1 MVINMEKHIV
11 RDIHF
16 TISKEEYL
24 KAIKLTCEPDD
35 EDYVRALELL
45 TQGLEIARPKYVTCV
60 SAVEEKGDGFVVV
73 EGQRFESKIVRR
85 NLDKVYRIIPYVATC
100 GVEIEEW
107 SRQFTDLVEQFWV
120 DKLKELVLF
129 KSYSDLQ
136 KTVRAAYFPAQDMS
150 HMSPGSL
157 ADWPLSA
164 QIPLFDLIG
173 NVTEDIGVKL
183 TDSLLM
189 LPSKSVSGFYFS
201 NESNSSEGHYE
212 NCKFCPMPNCP
223 GRRAEYSGKTE

>member
-1 MVINMEKHIV
+1 MEKRIV
-11 RDIHF
+11 SNIK
-16 TISKEEYL
+16 ISIKKEEYL
-24 KAIKLTCEPDD
+24 KAIKMEREPND
-35 EDYVRALELL
+35 EDYVCAMELFS
-45 TQGLEIARPKYVTCV
+45 QGLVIARPKYVYCV
-60 SAVEEKGDGFVVV
+60 SAVGEKGDGFVFA
-73 EGQRFESKIVRR
+73 EGCRFDSKIVRR
-85 NLDKVYRIIPYVATC
+85 NLDQVYKIIPYVATC

-107 SRQFTDLVEQFWV
+107 SRQFTDLLEQFWA
-120 DKLKELVLF
+120 DKLKELVLY
-129 KSYSDLQ
+129 KCYGDLH
-136 KTVRAAYFPAQDMS
+136 KTVKATYYPMQDLS

-164 QIPLFDLIG
+164 QIPLFKLIG
-173 NVTEDIGVKL
+173 NVTEDIGVVL

-201 NESNSSEGHYE
+201 SASNASEGHYE